1 MGGSAGAFRSP
12 SYAGRLAVVT
22 NADSAQV
29 CLRLSMADAGVRCLQ
44 VQDKVH
50 DVLRNARAAVA
61 VLDQRA
67 ADVSSVAEDGHSDS
81 STRLAGTVDVM
92 TSNVDKIETCIEV
105 RMMLILLS
113 PVAIAF

>member
-1 MGGSAGAFRSP
+1 
-12 SYAGRLAVVT
+12 
-22 NADSAQV
+22 
-29 CLRLSMADAGVRCLQ
+29 MADAGVRCLQ
-44 VQDKVH
+44 VQDKAH

-92 TSNVDKIETCIEV
+92 TGNVDKIESCIEV
-105 RMMLILLS
+105 RILLLLLS
-113 PVAIAF
+113 PLAIACWKAASCLWALPCGAHLLRGMHGLNAVVPSCL